1 MSEPR
6 ATQGPLSGLAFV
18 TRRPVAITMFMVAI
32 AVFGAVSLGK
42 LPVDLLPRDILL
54 VATVAFG
61 MCLVAA
67 VYPARRAAALAPAQV
82 LNQDR

>member
-1 MSEPR
+1 MLFGSLAVPSLV
-6 ATQGPLSGLAFV
+6 GGLEQLLGMRFLNTDV
-18 TRRPVAITMFMVAI
+18 YPVSF
-32 AVFGAVSLGK
+32 
-42 LPVDLLPRDILL
+42 LPVDLLLRDILL
-54 VATVAFG
+54 VAAVAFG